1 MSDST
6 SATPSMLEQV
16 VAQQKAMIEALQAQL
31 AEVAQRLPPLPE
43 AAPAPGQYLEFPRV
57 VYRKQAK
64 LDAKQIDH
72 PGQDA
77 ITVRSAAELEAAQ
90 ADGWTLEPF
99 PHVYADAEPD
109 PAPAV
114 KATAKGKR

>member
-1 MSDST
+1 MSDGS
-6 SATPSMLEQV
+6 PSMLEQV

-90 ADGWTLEPF
+90 ADGWTLDPFSYVYPDVEP
-99 PHVYADAEPD
+99 ES
-109 PAPAV
+109 APAV
-114 KATAKGKR
+114 KAKGKK